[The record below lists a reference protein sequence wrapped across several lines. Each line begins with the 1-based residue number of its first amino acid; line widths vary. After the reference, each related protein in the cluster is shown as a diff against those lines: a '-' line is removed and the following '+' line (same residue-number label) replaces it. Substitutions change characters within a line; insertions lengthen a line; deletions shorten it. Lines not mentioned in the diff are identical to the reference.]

1 MNRRGRPAGLARWT
15 SEDRPRV
22 GATLVPGQIWYQLR
36 LTVRNPL
43 GAFVTLVIPV
53 MLLVALDL
61 VTPEM
66 TLQSLG
72 NVPVVQFLT
81 PTMAAFAV
89 LNVGFVDTIVG
100 TTLAREK
107 GVLKRLHATPL
118 PRWTYSAGRLGSAVI
133 VATCSVVAVLAVGVV
148 FFHAHIAAASLA
160 PFAASA
166 VAGLVATFARSAPRL
181 QASSLRA
188 KRRLRRLSHS
198 IPPVRAS

>member
-1 MNRRGRPAGLARWT
+1 MNRPDRPARLARWT

-81 PTMAAFAV
+81 PAMAAFAV
-89 LNVGFVDTIVG
+89 LNAGFVDTIVD
-100 TTLAREK
+100 TTLA
-107 GVLKRLHATPL
+107 GKR
-118 PRWTYSAGRLGSAVI
+118 V
-133 VATCSVVAVLAVGVV
+133 C
-148 FFHAHIAAASLA
+148 
-160 PFAASA
+160 
-166 VAGLVATFARSAPRL
+166 
-181 QASSLRA
+181 
-188 KRRLRRLSHS
+188 
-198 IPPVRAS
+198 

>member
-1 MNRRGRPAGLARWT
+1 MNRPDRSARLARWT

-81 PTMAAFAV
+81 PAMAAFAV
-89 LNVGFVDTIVG
+89 LNAGFVDTIVD
-100 TTLAREK
+100 TTLA
-107 GVLKRLHATPL
+107 GKR
-118 PRWTYSAGRLGSAVI
+118 V
-133 VATCSVVAVLAVGVV
+133 C
-148 FFHAHIAAASLA
+148 
-160 PFAASA
+160 
-166 VAGLVATFARSAPRL
+166 
-181 QASSLRA
+181 
-188 KRRLRRLSHS
+188 
-198 IPPVRAS
+198 